1 MLKGFWYVQP
11 HFSPTLKSNQWGWT
25 YQIPIQVPLQSPNLS
40 LSKSFFTSKSC
51 WNSSANS
58 MILTHWS
65 LIESIRPIDPHRKSL
80 TIRNSMSFSET
91 FMDLHGSL
99 EKTPSKLVAQV
110 TSPVFQHLQ
119 VEISISEPG
128 PLGHRWRFRQ
138 NSSVKMMIEIANFY
152 LWIDGEFTYPK
163 SWVLIYLN
171 IPEYIL
177 IYPIPDHE

>member
-1 MLKGFWYVQP
+1 
-11 HFSPTLKSNQWGWT
+11 
-25 YQIPIQVPLQSPNLS
+25 
-40 LSKSFFTSKSC
+40 
-51 WNSSANS
+51 
-58 MILTHWS
+58 
-65 LIESIRPIDPHRKSL
+65 
-80 TIRNSMSFSET
+80 MSFSET

-152 LWIDGEFTYPK
+152 L
-163 SWVLIYLN
+163 
-171 IPEYIL
+171 
-177 IYPIPDHE
+177 